1 MRDSGTFPR
10 TRRLLISL
18 RKILRSSLEV
28 VESS

>member
-10 TRRLLISL
+10 TRRHRIS
-18 RKILRSSLEV
+18 RRRILRSSPQV